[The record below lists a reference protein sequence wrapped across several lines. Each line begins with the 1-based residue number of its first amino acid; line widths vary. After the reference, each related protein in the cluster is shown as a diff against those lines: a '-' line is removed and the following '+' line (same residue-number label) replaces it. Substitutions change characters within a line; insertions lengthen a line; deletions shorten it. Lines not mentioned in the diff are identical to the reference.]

1 MNSLEFHEIHGIPVK
16 TGIFI
21 ENPYFLL
28 RTWKSNIMLAKY
40 NGSERSLSRQNTEFL
55 DFNGKSP
62 NFQEFF
68 KIPGISRNSCIFKE
82 KADSDGNGTRK
93 NLMNSYG
100 FLAVFTSGM

>member
-1 MNSLEFHEIHGIPVK
+1 MHEIPVK

-21 ENPYFLL
+21 EIAYFWL

-62 NFQEFF
+62 NFQEFC
-68 KIPGISRNSCIFKE
+68 KISGISRNSCIFKG
-82 KADSDGNGTRK
+82 KVDSDGNGTPK
-93 NLMNSYG
+93 NHMNSYG
-100 FLAVFTSGM
+100 FLAVFASGM

>member
-1 MNSLEFHEIHGIPVK
+1 
-16 TGIFI
+16 
-21 ENPYFLL
+21 
-28 RTWKSNIMLAKY
+28 MLVKY
-40 NGSERSLSRQNTEFL
+40 NGSERSLYRQNTEFL

-68 KIPGISRNSCIFKE
+68 KISVNLRNSCIFTE

-100 FLAVFTSGM
+100 FLAVFASGM